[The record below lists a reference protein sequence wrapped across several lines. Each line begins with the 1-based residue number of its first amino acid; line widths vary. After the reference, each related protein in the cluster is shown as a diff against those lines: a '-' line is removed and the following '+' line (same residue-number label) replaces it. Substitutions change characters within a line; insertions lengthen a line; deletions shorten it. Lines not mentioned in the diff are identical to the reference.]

1 MGEPNLRRDGEF
13 AEATAGASVATAATD
28 SADEQ
33 LVIDT
38 GMPGPGGPQAT
49 KKFIGRSPGQLAWAR
64 LKRDRTARSSF
75 VVLVIFI
82 LIGVLAPVIEWLV
95 GGEVKRG
102 YPDLL
107 DRSGM
112 PLGYYGG
119 IDWTT
124 NNSSGLVHLLGVT
137 PNEGTDLFLQLVYG
151 VRTSLIVAASAT
163 VVAAFIGVILGTVA
177 GYFGGWLD
185 QLLSW
190 VIDYFLAFPF
200 LLMAIAVIP
209 VVNTHLQDSTGDVS
223 AGERITT
230 IIVVF
235 SLFAWM
241 GTARLVRG
249 QVISLREREY
259 VDAARAAGAKGAHIM
274 FKQIL
279 PNLWAPILVTFCLA
293 LPATVTA
300 EAALSFLGIGV
311 QHPTPDWGWSIND
324 SINYM
329 RSDPAYLVIPGVS
342 ILAFVLAFNLFGDAL
357 RDALDPK
364 SAR

>member
-1 MGEPNLRRDGEF
+1 MGEPNTRGEGGTT
-13 AEATAGASVATAATD
+13 AGPAGASVATAAD
-28 SADEQ
+28 SANEA
-33 LVIDT
+33 LIIDT
-38 GMPGPGGPQAT
+38 GVPGPGGPLAA
-49 KKFIGRSPGQLAWAR
+49 KKIVGRSPGQLAWAR
-64 LKRDRTARSSF
+64 LKRDRLARSSF
-75 VVLVIFI
+75 IVLVIF
-82 LIGVLAPVIEWLV
+82 VLVGIFADVIQWAV

-107 DRSGM
+107 DTSGL
-112 PLGYYGG
+112 PLGYFGG

-124 NNSSGLVHLLGVT
+124 NNKSGMVHLLGVT
-137 PNEGTDLFLQLVYG
+137 PNEGNDLFLQLVYG
-151 VRTSLIVAASAT
+151 VRTSLIVALSAT
-163 VVAAFIGVILGTVA
+163 VVAAFLGVIIGTMA

-185 QLLSW
+185 QVLSW
-190 VIDYFLAFPF
+190 LTDYFLAFPF

-209 VVNTHLQDSTGDVS
+209 VINTHLADATGDVS
-223 AGERITT
+223 PAKRIGT

-235 SLFAWM
+235 AFFAWM

-259 VDAARAAGAKGAHIM
+259 VDAARAAGAKGGHIM

-311 QHPTPDWGWSIND
+311 QHPTPDWGWTIND
-324 SINYM
+324 SIRYM
-329 RSDPAYLVIPGVS
+329 RSDQFYLIIPGLS
-342 ILAFVLAFNLFGDAL
+342 ILALVLAFNLFGDAL

-364 SAR
+364 SSR